1 MLAID
6 EVALGAY
13 PQLRGPVGIDACDTG
28 VGLDI
33 ALVRLLGPEGTFY
46 DGIGLLEARFDV
58 TVAVLAA
65 IGDVGRR
72 GGFGVYTAGGTLVS
86 CSSGAEAFIASS
98 TSVTCGSTS

>member
-6 EVALGAY
+6 EMALGAD
-13 PQLRGPVGIDACDTG
+13 PQLAGPVGIDACDTG

-33 ALVRLLGPEGTFY
+33 ALVRLLGLEGAF
-46 DGIGLLEARFDV
+46 DDDVGFLEARFDV

-65 IGDVGRR
+65 IGDVG
-72 GGFGVYTAGGTLVS
+72 GAVGLGSTPPVNTVS